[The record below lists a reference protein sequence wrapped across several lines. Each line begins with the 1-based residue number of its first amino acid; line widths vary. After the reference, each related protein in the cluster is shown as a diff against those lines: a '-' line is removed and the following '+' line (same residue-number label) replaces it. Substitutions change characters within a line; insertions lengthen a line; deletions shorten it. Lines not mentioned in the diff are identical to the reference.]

1 MAKLFL
7 SLLGGYEVVANDK
20 SMLAFESDKVRAL
33 LAYLAIEYTVSH
45 RRESLCGLFWPD
57 RPERLARRSLSQS
70 LYSLQAIIH
79 NQSADPPFL
88 IISQPEIRFNVNSSQ
103 WVDVNAFVSLITSAQ
118 RHSHADISKCNY
130 CIEALQNA
138 IQLYQGELL
147 KGFSIGDSPAFEEWL
162 LLKRERLNHMCICAI
177 QQLIEIYQQNQRHEE
192 AVAYARRWVE
202 FDPLQEEAYYLLLKL
217 LAYNGKRSEA
227 LAQFEQCRLVLKE
240 ELGVEPSAKLQKLYA
255 EIRSGTNFAAS
266 KIRIDFPQIYSQ
278 KAPQR
283 EAPLISP
290 ESHKAVAVQRPTVP
304 LLARENEIKRL
315 YGFLNSA
322 LRGSGQ
328 VVFVTG
334 ESGRGKTALLN
345 AFTCEAQERHES
357 LIVVGGSCHAY
368 KGTCEM
374 YHPFSEI
381 LSLLA
386 GDAEEARN
394 GETPFASQSHRLNE
408 LFPSTVQ
415 ALIQVGASLLDNL
428 IPSGPLLK
436 RITKMPGGNEWQR
449 QLFPLSGEEGKTAKT
464 AVYDHDTLVNGL
476 SKVLE
481 RLAQV
486 HPMLILLD
494 NFQWADAG
502 SLNVLVHL
510 GRRIKSLPI
519 LLVVAYRPSEIA
531 MQPTASKESPPRSLA
546 MIVDEF
552 KRQLGNVEVKL
563 SREGDRPFVD
573 AFLNLHPN
581 RFDSQFREALDWKT
595 GGNPLF
601 VIELIRD
608 MQERGELT
616 QDAQGQWTAKSA
628 LDWDRLPQRVDAV
641 IRERINHLPREL
653 RTLLEVASVEGEV
666 FTAEVL
672 AHALSIDVR
681 EVIHQLSGALTHQ
694 HRLVRA
700 EGVHHIKQEQGK
712 SFRLCRYRFRQ
723 PLFQHYLYQ
732 ELDQV
737 QRALLH
743 EAVGTAI
750 EAIHGPEE
758 QSLIPVAAQLSN
770 HFRTAELA
778 EKAIT
783 YWSMACGRMLNMII
797 PNEVA
802 QLDPVEQS

>member
-1 MAKLFL
+1 
-7 SLLGGYEVVANDK
+7 
-20 SMLAFESDKVRAL
+20 
-33 LAYLAIEYTVSH
+33 
-45 RRESLCGLFWPD
+45 
-57 RPERLARRSLSQS
+57 
-70 LYSLQAIIH
+70 
-79 NQSADPPFL
+79 
-88 IISQPEIRFNVNSSQ
+88 
-103 WVDVNAFVSLITSAQ
+103 
-118 RHSHADISKCNY
+118 
-130 CIEALQNA
+130 
-138 IQLYQGELL
+138 
-147 KGFSIGDSPAFEEWL
+147 
-162 LLKRERLNHMCICAI
+162 NHMCICAI
-177 QQLIEIYQQNQRHEE
+177 QQLIEIYQHNQRHEE
-192 AVAYARRWVE
+192 AVACARRWVE
-202 FDPLQEEAYYLLLKL
+202 LDPLQEEAYYLLLKL
-217 LAYNGKRSEA
+217 LAHNGKRSEA

-240 ELGVEPSAKLQKLYA
+240 ELGVEPSAKLQKLYT
-255 EIRSGTNFAAS
+255 EIRSGTNVMAS
-266 KIRIDFPQIYSQ
+266 RIQTNLPVIIPQ
-278 KAPQR
+278 KDLQR
-283 EAPLISP
+283 DLFLISP
-290 ESHKAVAVQRPTVP
+290 ESYKALPVQRSTVP
-304 LLARENEIKRL
+304 LLARDDELKRL
-315 YGFLNSA
+315 AASLNHA
-322 LRGSGQ
+322 LHGSGQ

-334 ESGRGKTALLN
+334 EAGRGKTALLN
-345 AFTCEAQERHES
+345 AFACEAQERHES
-357 LIVVGGSCHAY
+357 LIVVGGSCNAY
-368 KGTCEM
+368 KGACEL

-381 LSLLA
+381 LALLA
-386 GDAEEARN
+386 GDGEEIGN
-394 GETPFASQSHRLNE
+394 GEAPFACQSHRLNE

-415 ALIQVGASLLDNL
+415 ALIHVGASLLDSL
-428 IPSGPLLK
+428 VPTAPLLK
-436 RITKMPGGNEWQR
+436 RIAKLPGGSEWQR
-449 QLFPLSGEEGKTAKT
+449 QLFVLLGEQGKTARST
-464 AVYDHDTLVNGL
+464 AHDHDALVNGL
-476 SKVLE
+476 SKVFE
-481 RLAQV
+481 RLAQI

-502 SLNVLVHL
+502 SLNVLLHL

-519 LLVVAYRPSEIA
+519 LLVVAYRPSEIVVHPA
-531 MQPTASKESPPRSLA
+531 AKEPLPLPLA

-581 RFDSQFREALDWKT
+581 RFDSKFCEALDWKT

-616 QDAQGQWTAKSA
+616 QDTQGLWTAKAA
-628 LDWDRLPQRVDAV
+628 LDWNRLPQRVDAV
-641 IRERINHLPREL
+641 IRERLNHLPKEL
-653 RTLLEVASVEGEV
+653 RALLEVASVEGEI

-712 SFRLCRYRFRQ
+712 TFRLCRYRFRQ

-750 EAIHGPEE
+750 EAIYGPEE
-758 QSLIPVAAQLSN
+758 QGLLPVAAQLSN
-770 HFRTAELA
+770 HFRTADLA

-783 YWSMACGRMLNMII
+783 YWFMACGRMLNMII

-802 QLDPVEQS
+802 QLEPIEQT